1 MSKIEWC
8 STVDTSCILTS
19 CSSKYLGKCYSRSDD
34 AVMTKWALSLPFSNS
49 AFICPLSDSESAAL
63 FEALA
68 AEPNPSATAKVK
80 RKLMSFIFT
89 SECLFA
95 CDCMYIYRRCCGC
108 GDGER
113 SVVLCSICWRSAI
126 TRRATI
132 KREKRRIAHRCD
144 SS

>member
-1 MSKIEWC
+1 MGFVLTFFSK
-8 STVDTSCILTS
+8 
-19 CSSKYLGKCYSRSDD
+19 
-34 AVMTKWALSLPFSNS
+34 S

-80 RKLMSFIFT
+80 RKLMSFIVT

-113 SVVLCSICWRSAI
+113 SVDLNVRFAGVVRLLLGAQR
-126 TRRATI
+126 
-132 KREKRRIAHRCD
+132 
-144 SS
+144 